1 MSLGWQTESALLPS
15 KAKPIHVDSKSLL
28 QLKSLI
34 SQQEQLRKEDDLT
47 GKRRRTFKQKS
58 SKDLIEPDKYSK
70 NASNLSN
77 SSIEELTLD
86 LKVQKSLE
94 AKAKLYD
101 EMLRK
106 NGDNDSEH
114 PLLIDFDEKRKIM
127 QQISHEDEGKEE
139 EEKEEDTSTNVT
151 DKPSNASQYSEPI
164 RVTTEYGPEQW
175 QWSKGNP
182 TRATKGEEQEEE
194 RDNFSREWKAE
205 KEFKSL
211 VDHRINEELRQ
222 ATASHT
228 RPEISEAARIKTQW
242 EKTLQS
248 NARVY
253 LEEVHQK
260 TEQERMTTSS
270 NKRSLREEKL
280 EMIKRKRMEQQKR

>member
-34 SQQEQLRKEDDLT
+34 SQQEQLRKEDDST

-58 SKDLIEPDKYSK
+58 SKDLIDLEKSSK
-70 NASNLSN
+70 NTSNLSN
-77 SSIEELTLD
+77 SSTEELALD
-86 LKVQKSLE
+86 VKVQKSLE

-127 QQISHEDEGKEE
+127 QQLSREDEGKEE
-139 EEKEEDTSTNVT
+139 EENEEETTTNV
-151 DKPSNASQYSEPI
+151 PHNASNTSQYTEPI

-182 TRATKGEEQEEE
+182 TRASKGEEQEEE

-222 ATASHT
+222 ATSSNT

-248 NARVY
+248 NAKVY

>member
-77 SSIEELTLD
+77 SSIEELALD
-86 LKVQKSLE
+86 VKVQKSLE

-127 QQISHEDEGKEE
+127 QQLSHEDEGKEE
-139 EEKEEDTSTNVT
+139 EENEKETTINVSHN
-151 DKPSNASQYSEPI
+151 PSNTSQYSEPI

-222 ATASHT
+222 TTSSNT

-260 TEQERMTTSS
+260 TEQERMTSSS